1 MTFMPKAEVE
11 TTDFEWGSIGWTAR
25 PANVPECTGMC
36 ALDVTLLP
44 GEGHDFHT
52 HPDQQEFIYLI
63 SGSVEQW
70 IEGDKMR
77 LNAGDACF
85 VPMNTVHASFVD
97 ADATEPARIVV
108 VLSPS
113 HGDDGYDAHDV
124 STEEPWASI
133 RS

>member
-1 MTFMPKAEVE
+1 MTFMPSSGVE
-11 TTDFEWGSIGWTAR
+11 TTEFEWGSIGWLAR
-25 PANVPECTGMC
+25 PDNVPECTGMC
-36 ALDVTLLP
+36 ALDVRLDP
-44 GEGHDFHT
+44 GQGHDFHT
-52 HPDQQEFIYLI
+52 HPDQEEMIILK

-70 IEGDKMR
+70 IEGKKMR

-85 VPMNTVHASFVD
+85 VPKNTVHGTFVD
-97 ADATEPARIVV
+97 EDADEPALIIV

-113 HGDDGYDAHDV
+113 HGDEGYYAHDV